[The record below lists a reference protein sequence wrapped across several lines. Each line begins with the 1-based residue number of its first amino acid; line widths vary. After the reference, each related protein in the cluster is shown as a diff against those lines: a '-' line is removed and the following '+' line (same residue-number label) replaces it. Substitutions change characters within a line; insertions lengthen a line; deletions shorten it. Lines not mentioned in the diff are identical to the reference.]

1 MLFLVKKR
9 FHQMVEKLPY
19 KNILLFHAIFVE
31 KQLHEHVFR
40 EFAFLHVKNERIYD
54 GLTSI
59 A

>member
-1 MLFLVKKR
+1 
-9 FHQMVEKLPY
+9 MVEKLPY

-31 KQLHEHVFR
+31 KQLHERVFR